1 MDYRK
6 EAPALIRDFLV
17 YHETIKGQS
26 RATVDS
32 YYLDLRTFARYLVFS
47 RGLVPR
53 DTDIEDI
60 SISDLDTQFFK
71 DVTISEVYDFMAYLS
86 RDRGLAS
93 SSRARMVI
101 SIKGFFSYLTVKAKV
116 LEVNPVQDMD
126 TPKLRK
132 SLPRYLTLEESQR
145 LLNVVDGKNRE
156 RDYCIL
162 CLFLNCGL
170 RISEMVGMNL
180 SDIRADSILIRG
192 KGNKERVV
200 YLNDSACEAI
210 NNWLVV
216 RRGIA
221 AIDKNAMFL
230 SSRRKRMSV
239 DAIQVMVKKTLTK
252 AGLDSSL
259 YSTHKLR
266 HTAATLML
274 QNGVDV
280 RTLQELLGHENL
292 NTTQIYTHI
301 SNAELQSAA
310 RANPLAE
317 FTPETK

>member
-1 MDYRK
+1 M
-6 EAPALIRDFLV
+6 I
-17 YHETIKGQS
+17 
-26 RATVDS
+26 
-32 YYLDLRTFARYLVFS
+32 
-47 RGLVPR
+47 
-53 DTDIEDI
+53 
-60 SISDLDTQFFK
+60 
-71 DVTISEVYDFMAYLS
+71 
-86 RDRGLAS
+86 
-93 SSRARMVI
+93 
-101 SIKGFFSYLTVKAKV
+101 
-116 LEVNPVQDMD
+116 
-126 TPKLRK
+126 
-132 SLPRYLTLEESQR
+132 
-145 LLNVVDGKNRE
+145 
-156 RDYCIL
+156 
-162 CLFLNCGL
+162 

-216 RRGIA
+216 RRGIV

-280 RTLQELLGHENL
+280 RTLQELLGHESL

-301 SNAELQSAA
+301 SNAELQNAA

-317 FTPETK
+317 FVPETK